1 MLDTRQR
8 RALVLAVVTV
18 LSGIVGIV
26 VIAGPAVADT
36 PSGGTVA
43 PSEVYE
49 GSRVNHSYL
58 FTDDD
63 FNANGRNTFEIDLV
77 GLPSDADLES
87 ATATVDGGE
96 ENVESVEANVTDANT
111 ITLDANLSG
120 TGDVTYN
127 VSYTA
132 DYTAVDATD
141 DTTYDIETTNT
152 DDGTGP
158 GATAT
163 VRIRNDTRPR
173 TQLVG
178 NAPQIVWFDEELDI
192 TDLNLQADGEPTGV
206 SYDAGESGTLTG
218 VTGNAEDEG
227 DTVAFSD
234 ASDVAFDN
242 VTEGGFDADKDDS
255 SETDDSAS
263 NDVDVL
269 VDEPEISPI
278 TLRDETGENVSE
290 GRVERGNARLGLTA
304 RYDFQPASP
313 LDVRVLDPA
322 GFNITGSTVER
333 PRATLRSSQR
343 DRMVVDLSDRN
354 QTGNYTVTVR
364 TPSTSEIAA
373 TASTTVTLTDSTD
386 DGDGGT
392 ANETAVPNFTV
403 TWEGGD
409 SDEFGEEPNPQDPGE
424 ENVSLRMYAPHYP
437 VDHTPMGNLTLV
449 TPAGQGN
456 TCKLTGAQ
464 AFGIDRNNDGRPDD
478 DSDDG
483 SMSNTYTDVTLV
495 DKFEVNRNYT
505 RPGDGKNVTWL
516 DFWDEGE
523 AAGGFGDNSVD
534 LYREDEVVL
543 SQDGCYTQPEQPG
556 WYRWYGYLNG
566 TTDGD
571 PEDSE
576 GGDWRTEN
584 WYGDESNETAAVYSH
599 WYYVCDC
606 TDRQEAERK
615 LGTPPD
621 YGPDRNGSVVAPNFE
636 PGQRLALAYYDEDG
650 DGEGELVYDAGDGTG
665 TANETAVTNFTV
677 TWSEED
683 PNDDPDNETNPQAPG
698 SEDVTMFATSEYA
711 PVNYTPMGNLT
722 VVTPAG
728 QRNHC
733 QVNQAAAFGIDR
745 NNDGAG
751 TDDGDRTAYTDV
763 TLIDKYERLRSYRR
777 DDGRNVT
784 WLDFWDEGE
793 AAGGFGDNSA
803 DLYRDD
809 EIVAKYTD
817 CYTQP
822 EQPGWYRW
830 YGYLNGSADG
840 DPEDT
845 TGGDWR
851 GAFWHGDE
859 SDEVAAVYSH
869 WYYVCDC
876 ANRTEAEQTLGTPPD
891 YDPDRNGSIV
901 APNYRQ
907 NQRLALAYYDTDGDG
922 DGELVYGGERV
933 RLGNRNE
940 TEPAAPENLTAIE
953 KPSRVRLEWEQPTAG
968 GEVGYYDVYRGPE
981 CGESMT
987 RIDRVGPTQRSVV
1000 DRRVEPGQEYCY
1012 GVEAVNDVG
1021 TSPRPTVT
1029 AVPAPLPDPAVTNV
1043 SVTKTR
1049 LRTDYTEPIVNPL
1062 GPQEIDVTVSNLGDH
1077 ATENDGHTHYGAYG
1091 TEYQVSYGLT
1101 VYACPKEASNDAVDD
1116 VKDRAFLV
1124 ERCET
1129 VDHFDGE
1136 ELAANDSTTFTAEWD
1151 PAGHAG
1157 DYEIRAWLDYDR
1169 PEADRENDEGRS
1181 ETFVIVGGTG
1191 AGGAGVEKP
1200 DSEPNPPGPEPDPP
1214 VYGPENEDPSGPTDA
1229 PDASDG
1235 VTTPSV
1241 EVAPASFGPAA
1252 SGLFLG
1258 TFASVLLS
1266 FARR

>member
-18 LSGIVGIV
+18 LSGIVGTV
-26 VIAGPAVADT
+26 VIAGPAVMDT

-163 VRIRNDTRPR
+163 VHLLDDTRPR

-206 SYDAGESGTLTG
+206 SYNAGESGTLTG

-242 VTEGGFDADKDDS
+242 VAEGGFDADKDDS

-269 VDEPEISPI
+269 VDEPEIRRI

-290 GRVERGNARLGLTA
+290 GSVERGNARLELTA

-322 GFNITGSTVER
+322 GFNVTDAVVER
-333 PRATLRSSQR
+333 DRATLRSSEE
-343 DRMVVDLSDRN
+343 DRLVVDLSDRN
-354 QTGNYTVTVR
+354 QTGDYTVTVR

-424 ENVSLRMYAPHYP
+424 ENVSLRMYAPYYP

-566 TTDGD
+566 
-571 PEDSE
+571 
-576 GGDWRTEN
+576 
-584 WYGDESNETAAVYSH
+584 
-599 WYYVCDC
+599 
-606 TDRQEAERK
+606 
-615 LGTPPD
+615 
-621 YGPDRNGSVVAPNFE
+621 
-636 PGQRLALAYYDEDG
+636 
-650 DGEGELVYDAGDGTG
+650 
-665 TANETAVTNFTV
+665 
-677 TWSEED
+677 
-683 PNDDPDNETNPQAPG
+683 
-698 SEDVTMFATSEYA
+698 
-711 PVNYTPMGNLT
+711 
-722 VVTPAG
+722 
-728 QRNHC
+728 
-733 QVNQAAAFGIDR
+733 
-745 NNDGAG
+745 
-751 TDDGDRTAYTDV
+751 
-763 TLIDKYERLRSYRR
+763 
-777 DDGRNVT
+777 
-784 WLDFWDEGE
+784 
-793 AAGGFGDNSA
+793 
-803 DLYRDD
+803 
-809 EIVAKYTD
+809 
-817 CYTQP
+817 
-822 EQPGWYRW
+822 
-830 YGYLNGSADG
+830 SADG

-901 APNYRQ
+901 APNYRP

-1000 DRRVEPGQEYCY
+1000 DRRVEPGQAYCY

-1091 TEYQVSYGLT
+1091 TEYPASYGLT

-1151 PAGHAG
+1151 SAGHAG

-1191 AGGAGVEKP
+1191 AGGAGVEEP

-1235 VTTPSV
+1235 VTTPTV
-1241 EVAPASFGPAA
+1241 GVAPASFCPAA
-1252 SGLFLG
+1252 SWLFPSA
-1258 TFASVLLS
+1258 FAGALLS